1 VLRPS
6 QQNAALL
13 DWLVLTIYTRPQVA
27 CDVPPY
33 TRDERG
39 PAFVFLV
46 VVLAELVYRHAR
58 KIAALL
64 SRPELWPTILLF
76 IPKINLISFGN
87 ETAGIRFDDVV
98 LLSVAAFLLSGWV
111 IKLDF
116 TIDPVPATGL
126 AVVAVFGVSNLLNA
140 GHSNFLYSLRLVEY
154 LIFYWSGKCFIQS
167 RYDFSFLVKLLIVV
181 NCAFILFQ
189 YAGIVGGFTAD
200 GYESA
205 LSRPF
210 GLSANHPAEMGALL
224 NILFAALA
232 FGPTAATRFWYWCSF
247 ITLSIFITGSRSAL
261 FAHCLLT
268 LVHVYRDSRNKT
280 DFALRATA
288 ITGALIAVL
297 ALIPSS
303 ASTRSSDLL
312 SWQNV
317 EAIRTVYDNIPVE
330 KEFTGF
336 VEGGGSQEAPE
347 DVDVSWYMR
356 GFKWMHVVKI
366 MFTASWTVWIFGL
379 GPGALGPALD
389 GGWLRLIGE
398 TGVVGMLAFITLL
411 RRISGLNL
419 SCSMAALALAVNM
432 LMIDSQN
439 AYKVMA
445 FLFFLVG
452 TQVQAALKK
461 AHVAVA
467 ELPLDS

>member
-1 VLRPS
+1 
-6 QQNAALL
+6 
-13 DWLVLTIYTRPQVA
+13 
-27 CDVPPY
+27 VPPY

-46 VVLAELVYRHAR
+46 VVLAEFVYRHAR

-98 LLSVAAFLLSGWV
+98 LLLVAAFLLSGWG
-111 IKLDF
+111 IKLDL
-116 TIDPVPATGL
+116 TIDPLPAMGL

-154 LIFYWSGKCFIQS
+154 LTFYWSGKYFIQS

-200 GYESA
+200 GYESP
-205 LSRPF
+205 LNRPF

-224 NILFAALA
+224 NLLFAALA
-232 FGPTAATRFWYWCSF
+232 FGPTAVTRFWYWCSF

-268 LVHVYRDSRNKT
+268 LVHVYRNSRNRT
-280 DFALRATA
+280 DFALRTMA

-297 ALIPSS
+297 ALIPNS
-303 ASTRSSDLL
+303 ASTRSTDLF

-366 MFTASWTVWIFGL
+366 MFTASWAVWIFGL
-379 GPGALGPALD
+379 GPGAFGPALD

-398 TGVVGMLAFITLL
+398 TGVVGMLTFITLL
-411 RRISGLNL
+411 RKISGLNL
-419 SCSMAALALAVNM
+419 SCSMAALALAINM

-452 TQVQAALKK
+452 TQVQDALKK
-461 AHVAVA
+461 AHVA
-467 ELPLDS
+467 ELPHDS